1 MDAAGV
7 RAIRAWPA
15 TQQIRVDGVGDV
27 FFCHATARNDREM
40 FTAATADDQVAPMF
54 ESVAAPLIVCGH
66 THVQFDRSVAGK
78 RIVNA
83 GSVGMPFAPPPG
95 AHWLLIGPDIDLR
108 QTAYS

>member
-1 MDAAGV
+1 MFAGV
-7 RAIRAWPA
+7 
-15 TQQIRVDGVGDV
+15 T
-27 FFCHATARNDREM
+27 
-40 FTAATADDQVAPMF
+40 
-54 ESVAAPLIVCGH
+54 APLIVCGH

-95 AHWLLIGPDIDLR
+95 AHWLLLGPNVELR